1 MSMTGFHIQIKV
13 ISLWSS
19 AADLRGFGR
28 SDRPKDV
35 SSYHVRNLVKDVEGD
50 VDIQLIGNH

>member
-1 MSMTGFHIQIKV
+1 MTGFHIQIKV